1 MRGISRGGTYEI
13 YVEQWFY
20 VNEVPLA
27 DPGGGGGH
35 RGHVPLRFGQPRL
48 LPRLI
53 KRLAL
58 PARGVSPVRTR
69 PRP

>member
-27 DPGGGGGH
+27 DPGGGGGAQGA
-35 RGHVPLRFGQPRL
+35 RAPPFRSAKTF
-48 LPRLI
+48 
-53 KRLAL
+53 A
-58 PARGVSPVRTR
+58 PAY
-69 PRP
+69 